1 MWPHWLHLE
10 GRLEQNQWTQWAL
23 ADVQISSISLAKMVI
38 RMDLI
43 LENELWPNT
52 LAGSRSH
59 RSMRILCQ
67 SKEKVLGGQQTPG
80 VHVACAP
87 AVASSHKSI
96 ASSGPKD
103 RYRPVNPVRQAQG
116 SKSFNNNLD
125 LWSCLEFLFPGH
137 GDGCRGRLTSG
148 IVGSVDT

>member
-1 MWPHWLHLE
+1 
-10 GRLEQNQWTQWAL
+10 
-23 ADVQISSISLAKMVI
+23 
-38 RMDLI
+38 MDLI

-52 LAGSRSH
+52 LAGSRSW
-59 RSMRILCQ
+59 RSMRIRSQ

-80 VHVACAP
+80 VHVAVP

-116 SKSFNNNLD
+116 SKSVNNNLD
-125 LWSCLEFLFPGH
+125 L
-137 GDGCRGRLTSG
+137 
-148 IVGSVDT
+148 